1 MTIEEHI
8 SAPDALL
15 LLTDALMPPRVLFAG
30 AIRAVLFP
38 VGLVALNLSLRLSS
52 KGRMLATYKDTNKLP

>member
-15 LLTDALMPPRVLFAG
+15 ILTDALMPPCVLFAG
-30 AIRAVLFP
+30 GIRAFVQP
-38 VGLVALNLSLRLSS
+38 SAVAYCNLSV
-52 KGRMLATYKDTNKLP
+52 KFLPLF